1 MAGRRA
7 SAGRGRADAAAGKL
21 NAALRFIGNPLPM
34 WVYDLETLRILDVN
48 DAALALYGY
57 DRGEFVGRRVTELRA
72 VEHAGDETV
81 CIAAPDAALPV
92 SVTRRHRRKDGTA
105 IDVHILS
112 HLLAFDRRP
121 AVLAVAQD
129 VTDRR

>member
-1 MAGRRA
+1 MPAGRA
-7 SAGRGRADAAAGKL
+7 SVGRGRMDAAAGKL

-34 WVYDLETLRILDVN
+34 WVYDLATLRILDVN

-57 DRGEFVGRRVTELRA
+57 DRGEFVGRCVTELRGA
-72 VEHAGDETV
+72 ERAGDETV
-81 CIAAPDAALPV
+81 SIAAADAALPV
-92 SVTRRHRRKDGTA
+92 SVTRCHRRKDGTP

-112 HLLAFDRRP
+112 RLLTFDRRP

-129 VTDRR
+129 VTDPR